1 MLDIKQFI
9 IFIKEKFKEN
19 INDVFYFEID
29 EDYKET
35 YPVLVYDLD
44 YNITNQNRINGR
56 ITANLYD
63 NRFNNVLE
71 IEQLAQDIYNS
82 FNYYRT
88 YANKNDVNF
97 SVMIVNVRVQNAPT
111 EEKNLKRKLI
121 TIDFEVQFEEN

>member
-19 INDVFYFEID
+19 INNVFYFEID

-44 YNITNQNRINGR
+44 YKITNQNRINGR